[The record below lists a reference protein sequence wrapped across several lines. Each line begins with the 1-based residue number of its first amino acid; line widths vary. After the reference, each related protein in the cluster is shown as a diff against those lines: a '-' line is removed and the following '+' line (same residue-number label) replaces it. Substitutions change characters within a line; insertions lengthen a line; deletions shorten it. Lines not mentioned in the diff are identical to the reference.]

1 MAHKGDMD
9 LDIQQ
14 FEKDLY
20 LIRDLTTITE
30 VSEING

>member
-1 MAHKGDMD
+1 MAYEGDMD
-9 LDIQQ
+9 FEQ

-30 VSEING
+30 VSEINAY